1 MKTINAIL
9 LVAALFIS
17 QGILAQD
24 AEQGKYS
31 NDNREKI
38 EALKVSFLT
47 EKMNLTP
54 EEAQKFWPVYNQYKA
69 DMKTLK
75 KDKRAL
81 AADSKESFETM
92 NDSEI
97 TALVDQ
103 KLVIDQKAL
112 DLKKKYHAEFK
123 KILPI
128 KKVALLYKAEDQF
141 KSELLKQMRSGERSP
156 QKK

>member
-1 MKTINAIL
+1 MKTLSTIL
-9 LVAALFIS
+9 IVVALFIS
-17 QGILAQD
+17 HNILAQD
-24 AEQGKYS
+24 VQHEKYN
-31 NDNREKI
+31 NDKREKI
-38 EALKVSFLT
+38 EALKVSYLT

-92 NDSEI
+92 SDSEI

-112 DLKKKYHAEFK
+112 DLKKKYHVEFK
-123 KILPI
+123 KVLPI

-141 KSELLKQMRSGERSP
+141 KRELLKQMQKGESP
-156 QKK
+156 QQKK

>member
-1 MKTINAIL
+1 MKIPNTILI
-9 LVAALFIS
+9 VVALFFSQSIS
-17 QGILAQD
+17 AQN
-24 AEQGKYS
+24 AEKGKYS
-31 NDNREKI
+31 NENREKI
-38 EALKVSFLT
+38 EALKVSYLT

-92 NDSEI
+92 NDNEI
-97 TALVDQ
+97 NALVDQ
-103 KLVIDQKAL
+103 KIVIDQKAL

-123 KILPI
+123 KVLPI

-141 KSELLKQMRSGERSP
+141 KSELLKEMQKGERPP

>member
-1 MKTINAIL
+1 MKTLNTMLI
-9 LVAALFIS
+9 VAALFI
-17 QGILAQD
+17 AQSISAQN
-24 AEQGKYS
+24 AERGKHS
-31 NDNREKI
+31 NENREKI
-38 EALKVSFLT
+38 EALKVSYLT

-75 KDKRAL
+75 KDKHAS
-81 AADSKESFETM
+81 ATGSKESFETM
-92 NDSEI
+92 SDSEI
-97 TALVDQ
+97 TAWVDQ
-103 KLVIDQKAL
+103 KFITDQKAL

-123 KILPI
+123 KVLPI

-141 KSELLKQMRSGERSP
+141 KSELLQQMQKGERPP